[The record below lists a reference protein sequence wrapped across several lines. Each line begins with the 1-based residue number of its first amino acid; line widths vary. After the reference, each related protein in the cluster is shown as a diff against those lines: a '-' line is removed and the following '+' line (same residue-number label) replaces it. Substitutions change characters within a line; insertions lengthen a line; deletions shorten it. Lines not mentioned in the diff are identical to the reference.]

1 MAIAIPWLEEVV
13 ADGATAG
20 FERGEGTFFLEVHD
34 ASDAE
39 EGLHEGDRLAVSA
52 DTDAEPGDLV
62 VWWMGKAR
70 TQALA
75 RVGDDFALRAVAGFP
90 GPPEEGGNPLVRG
103 VVVGRLRR
111 L

>member
-39 EGLHEGDRLAVSA
+39 EGLHEGDRLAELDVRFSA
-52 DTDAEPGDLV
+52 PV
-62 VWWMGKAR
+62 
-70 TQALA
+70 
-75 RVGDDFALRAVAGFP
+75 FP
-90 GPPEEGGNPLVRG
+90 GETVRVETWRDGDVVSYRASVPARGALVLNNGRA
-103 VVVGRLRR
+103 RLR
-111 L
+111 